1 MKSSDARVGMMIV
14 LLLMR
19 LKNELLAEGRGALD
33 LGFASWLRLSEGFE
47 GDGILGAGGCH
58 YIFCCRLEVACF
70 VRARCYEMLP
80 L

>member
-1 MKSSDARVGMMIV
+1 MMIV

-19 LKNELLAEGRGALD
+19 LKNELLGGGLGVLD

-58 YIFCCRLEVACF
+58 YIFCCRPEIAWF
-70 VRARCYEMLP
+70 GQARCHEMLH